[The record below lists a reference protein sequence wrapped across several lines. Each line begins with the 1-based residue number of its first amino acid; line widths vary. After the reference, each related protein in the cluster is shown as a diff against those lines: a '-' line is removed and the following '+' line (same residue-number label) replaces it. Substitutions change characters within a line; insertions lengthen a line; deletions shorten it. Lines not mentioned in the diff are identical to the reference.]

1 MVVACCSSLDNCF
14 SVTRMGVG
22 NVEWG
27 HFGRQQK
34 TQLSRK
40 GESWEGGTPFQL
52 LKYQL
57 VWWMCRFDTQGKL
70 VNAHRAMVPTT
81 RG

>member
-1 MVVACCSSLDNCF
+1 MVVSCCSLDNCF

-40 GESWEGGTPFQL
+40 GESWLKIQL
-52 LKYQL
+52 
-57 VWWMCRFDTQGKL
+57 G
-70 VNAHRAMVPTT
+70 HRELRP
-81 RG
+81 RGFWTGSN